1 MPISTFFMDLE
12 YKYTPARLQKH
23 EKTGYCIVFDVK
35 NPSTGK
41 FKRYKRKVNEL
52 RKLYPINAEFRAACE
67 IAVNE
72 YNQRLAEGW
81 NPLEDNNNRIQAE
94 TIQAQ
99 IQSKEYTQAEV
110 SAHAQAQVLQIMTQ
124 MAVQN
129 MTSQCAQSVVTPI
142 MQPNMQAAA
151 AVQSTIKP
159 ATVAHP
165 VSTPFEQLPPV
176 VQPIRQSKEKL
187 AEAEKSNEQRDA
199 PMKSKI
205 EAKNETPII
214 ISEESMTDIIEQR
227 GLMTVKECLKKWLIY
242 KKNLRPDTLRSYN
255 SIAKMLRE
263 WTGEKC
269 PDITMREF
277 TRTHANLFME
287 YLDETG
293 LGARSYNNYLGN
305 VRTFFS
311 WACSKEYCEYNPF
324 DKIADKQVEEKFRD
338 IIPLEDLT
346 KIREYFDEKLPQF
359 VTVMLLIY
367 FGGMRPKEITRVRV
381 NQIKLSQQGI
391 EMPGYQT
398 KTHAARVS
406 PLSQEL
412 VQRLAEAIKCAKPTD
427 YLIGRDWVPGDTPIT
442 TKAFQKRWD
451 KMRKDLGMPMQYQV
465 YSLRDC
471 SAFYRMESKD
481 VTALDTMKA
490 LGHKR
495 IYQTLAYADHE
506 VKDLAQ
512 RLEDGTPT
520 F

>member
-1 MPISTFFMDLE
+1 MDLE

-23 EKTGYCIVFDVK
+23 DKTGYCIVFDVK

-41 FKRYKRKVNEL
+41 FQRCKRKVNEL
-52 RKLYPINAEFRAACE
+52 RKLYPVWAEFKAACE
-67 IAVNE
+67 IAVTE
-72 YNQRLAEGW
+72 YNQRLASGW
-81 NPLEDNNNRIQAE
+81 NPWVDEANRIQMA

-99 IQSKEYTQAEV
+99 LQAKEQAHMQEQ
-110 SAHAQAQVLQIMTQ
+110 AMAYAQAQAQMMQLMAQTMPTPVAQPVVAQPVVPMVTQ
-124 MAVQN
+124 
-129 MTSQCAQSVVTPI
+129 
-142 MQPNMQAAA
+142 
-151 AVQSTIKP
+151 
-159 ATVAHP
+159 TVAAP
-165 VSTPFEQLPPV
+165 VVEPV
-176 VQPIRQSKEKL
+176 VQPIEQPIVEAPVAQPV
-187 AEAEKSNEQRDA
+187 AETPATPQAA
-199 PMKSKI
+199 PK
-205 EAKNETPII
+205 AETPII
-214 ISEESMTDIIEQR
+214 IPEPSMEDAIAQR
-227 GLMTVKECLKKWLIY
+227 GMLTVKECLKKWLIY

-255 SIAKMLRE
+255 SIANMLRE
-263 WTGEKC
+263 WTGEKF
-269 PDITMREF
+269 PDIKMRDF

-311 WACSKEYCEYNPF
+311 WACSTEYCEYNPF
-324 DKIADKQVEEKFRD
+324 DKIADKAVEEKFRD

-346 KIREYFDEKLPQF
+346 KIREYFDETLPQF

-427 YLIGRDWVPGDTPIT
+427 FLIGRDWVPGDTPIT

-506 VKDLAQ
+506 VKDLAK

>member
-1 MPISTFFMDLE
+1 MPNSIFYSDLE

-35 NPSTGK
+35 NPATGR
-41 FKRYKRKVNEL
+41 FQRCKRKVNEL
-52 RKLYPINAEFRAACE
+52 RKLYPINVEFRAACE
-67 IAVNE
+67 VAVNE
-72 YNQRLAEGW
+72 YNQRLANGW
-81 NPLEDNNNRIQAE
+81 SPWGDDSKVSIADIQVRVKKHAQEHANAYAE
-94 TIQAQ
+94 AQAQ
-99 IQSKEYTQAEV
+99 ILHLVNQMT
-110 SAHAQAQVLQIMTQ
+110 AQNMIMPIAQPPVMQPVPVMAQPIVQTAP
-124 MAVQN
+124 AVQPVAAPI
-129 MTSQCAQSVVTPI
+129 SQPAPVAQP
-142 MQPNMQAAA
+142 ME
-151 AVQSTIKP
+151 
-159 ATVAHP
+159 HP
-165 VSTPFEQLPPV
+165 
-176 VQPIRQSKEKL
+176 
-187 AEAEKSNEQRDA
+187 
-199 PMKSKI
+199 I
-205 EAKNETPII
+205 EAPAPAPAPVKAKKKAAPII
-214 ISEESMTDIIEQR
+214 IPEENMTDEIEQR
-227 GLMTVKECLKKWLIY
+227 GMITVKDCLKKWLIY

-255 SIAKMLRE
+255 SIANMLRE
-263 WTGEKC
+263 WTGEKF
-269 PDITMREF
+269 PDIKMRDF

-287 YLDETG
+287 YLDESG

-311 WACSKEYCEYNPF
+311 WACSTEHCEYNPF

-398 KTHAARVS
+398 KTHAARVC
-406 PLSQEL
+406 PLSKEL
-412 VQRLAEAIKCAKPTD
+412 VQRLAETIKYAQPTD

-451 KMRKDLGMPMQYQV
+451 KMRKDLEMPMQYQV

-506 VKDLAQ
+506 VKDLAK
-512 RLEDGTPT
+512 RLEGGTPT